1 MVTNQTKISY
11 IKSRP
16 VLSGVFV
23 ATLVLTAGIIL
34 GFSTGLVTPAQVH
47 ADIPII
53 VTAPVV
59 IPTPIPVIPVVAP
72 IVVVPPVIA
81 PITTAPSSGNNS
93 GNNNQVVVTANPRTA
108 NPVIDPAPTAP
119 VVVTTPIPGN
129 NDLSPCCT
137 ESQTTPVDNGS
148 NPAAPVVVDSPV
160 LGNNDLSPCCTTIP
174 VIPPPVIIPPIVP
187 PVVIPPVVPPVIPPP
202 APTCTLVAGP
212 ATIEIGSNS
221 TLTWHTT
228 NATSFTI
235 NGKQETPV
243 SGGSITVSPLF
254 NTTYTG
260 IATGP
265 EGSVN
270 CSATVTV
277 TLIPP
282 PPVTPACTLT
292 ANPTSINLGGYATLT
307 WTTTNAVTFTINQNI
322 GAETPVA
329 GGHTQ
334 VAPTVTTTYTGT
346 ATASNGAT
354 VNCTT
359 TVTVVPPLPPPPNAP
374 ACTLSA
380 NPTYINQ
387 GGSSTITWTSSNTT
401 SGSINNGIGN
411 VAVSGSTSV
420 SPSVTTTYTGT
431 FIGTNGQTVNCQ
443 TTVVVN
449 PPPPPPGCTY
459 SCGGGGGGGGGGQ
472 FISFRGV
479 SGQIIQSPPVAAA
492 YVSLSQIPY
501 TGLDL
506 GPVGTVVYWI
516 TLILIC
522 LAAAYLIIFNL
533 VPFVYRRLTSFGS
546 GVSQVLN
553 QPSGLAL
560 ATGAGVVAGHGGS
573 ASHAPV
579 AASTTAPPYKSAYSI
594 NQGFRSFAEGNT
606 LTIDDIVKGLARE
619 TAVVVPVAAMA
630 AAAPMQAMSSEDLV
644 APRSQTAVM
653 YSAQPAR
660 APEPSA
666 PVSTDVRDFVAALL
680 NGDRTTVF
688 SSYRQMIRE
697 GGDGEM
703 FLTQV
708 VCAID
713 DAYRARVEGTYVHPE
728 IAQLTANCATPFLE
742 KITSALTNAVDS
754 SYSPGV
760 TGGKLALTRALAVVE
775 G

>member
-1 MVTNQTKISY
+1 MGIIYYREPTLSRNYSKLMTIINASISFAKQRPILAGVLVVLAALAVGICIAFAVGLTNPTQTHADDFSGD
-11 IKSRP
+11 SGFTNDSSGGGSLSDFSSGLSTSGS
-16 VLSGVFV
+16 VDMGVSSFNDGLSGDS
-23 ATLVLTAGIIL
+23 
-34 GFSTGLVTPAQVH
+34 GFTNTPTI
-47 ADIPII
+47 DTPS
-53 VTAPVV
+53 
-59 IPTPIPVIPVVAP
+59 PTD
-72 IVVVPPVIA
+72 VPPDSFLGA
-81 PITTAPSSGNNS
+81 
-93 GNNNQVVVTANPRTA
+93 
-108 NPVIDPAPTAP
+108 
-119 VVVTTPIPGN
+119 
-129 NDLSPCCT
+129 PCCT
-137 ESQTTPVDNGS
+137 LPDTGTPVDVTV
-148 NPAAPVVVDSPV
+148 PVDVPPIYIPPV
-160 LGNNDLSPCCTTIP
+160 YI
-174 VIPPPVIIPPIVP
+174 PPVIIPPPHVTPPTP
-187 PVVIPPVVPPVIPPP
+187 PV
-202 APTCTLVAGP
+202 CTLSASVNSLQ
-212 ATIEIGSNS
+212 IGSS
-221 TLTWHTT
+221 GVLTWSTS
-228 NATSFTI
+228 NATSFKI
-235 NGKQETPV
+235 NGTSETPV
-243 SGGSITVSPLF
+243 SAGSTTVSPLVS
-254 NTTYTG
+254 TTYTG
-260 IATGP
+260 VATGP
-265 EGSVN
+265 GGSVN
-270 CSATVTV
+270 CSAMITV
-277 TLIPP
+277 TLLPP
-282 PPVTPACTLT
+282 PPSTPECTLT
-292 ANPTSINLGGYATLT
+292 ATPTTINQGGYSTLS
-307 WTTTNAVTFTINQNI
+307 WTTSNATTFTIDQGI
-322 GAETPVA
+322 GSETLS
-329 GGHTQ
+329 GHTQ
-334 VAPTVTTTYTGT
+334 VSPSTTTTYTGT
-346 ATASNGAT
+346 ATGPGGT

-359 TVTVVPPLPPPPNAP
+359 TIVVVPPPPPPPNAP
-374 ACTLSA
+374 ACTLST

-449 PPPPPPGCTY
+449 NPPPPPPPPGCTY
-459 SCGGGGGGGGGGQ
+459 SCGGGGGGQ
-472 FISFRGV
+472 FISFQGV

-533 VPFVYRRLTSFGS
+533 VPLIYRRMTSFGS

-560 ATGAGVVAGHGGS
+560 AAGAGVVAGHEVS

-579 AASTTAPPYKSAYSI
+579 AVSTTAPAYRSAYSI
-594 NQGFRSFAEGNT
+594 DQGFRSFAEGNT

-619 TAVVVPVAAMA
+619 TAVVAPVAAMA
-630 AAAPMQAMSSEDLV
+630 APVMSSEDLV
-644 APRSQTAVM
+644 APRPQTAVM

-660 APEPSA
+660 ATEPSA

-697 GGDGEM
+697 GGDGET

-713 DAYRARVEGTYVHPE
+713 DAYRARVEGTDVHPE